1 MAKKEKI
8 ELTPEERQA
17 RETRKKEKRKLFGD
31 TFVRACVFFL
41 AVAFVYSVTYVA
53 FGQGTTIYQSV
64 QASGTAS
71 GGSAG
76 TSTGGSTSTDTA
88 APVSNE
94 AEEAAKAINEATAAA
109 AAAGYTWNRTSEF
122 TKDIDVGGSTATN
135 AINTVIQ
142 AVDSNA
148 NINSVVGGFIGIG
161 TKDATIAKGADA
173 AETIGYHG
181 DSYKL
186 KATSLEAADL
196 QGLTK
201 NGDTYTFTLA
211 NADTPKKDGSTALNR
226 LTDDI
231 VTQEEVSAE
240 IQEQVGS
247 NPRHRRSKADSIK
260 AKSWDKPQGDDGTG
274 HHFQKT
280 GQDGKNAEAH
290 ALDGETN
297 GIDKCQWEK
306 ERGQCNNI
314 LAGQR
319 DNAFQLCFRGVHKQ
333 HRGLRGK

>member
-17 RETRKKEKRKLFGD
+17 RETRKKEKRKIFGD

-76 TSTGGSTSTDTA
+76 TSAGGSSTSTDTA

-94 AEEAAKAINEATAAA
+94 AEEAAKAINDATAAA
-109 AAAGYTWNRTSEF
+109 AAAGYTWTRTSEY
-122 TKDIDVGGSTATN
+122 TQPVSVGSSTATS
-135 AINTVIQ
+135 AINGIIQ
-142 AVDSNA
+142 IVDPNA

-161 TKDATIAKGADA
+161 SKEATIQKGEDA
-173 AETIGYHG
+173 ATVIDYHG

-186 KATSLEAADL
+186 KATSLQASDL

-211 NADTPKKDGSTALNR
+211 NADTPKKDGATALNR

-240 IQEQVGS
+240 IQEQVGDQITVNSLVGTYS
-247 NPRHRRSKADSIK
+247 NIK
-260 AKSWDKPQGDDGTG
+260 VEVTITDGKLQKLTYSYDATVTELGLKVAILNVKGTG
-274 HHFQKT
+274 AMHT
-280 GQDGKNAEAH
+280 EA
-290 ALDGETN
+290 TYSN
-297 GIDKCQWEK
+297 
-306 ERGQCNNI
+306 
-314 LAGQR
+314 
-319 DNAFQLCFRGVHKQ
+319 FVY
-333 HRGLRGK
+333 

>member
-76 TSTGGSTSTDTA
+76 TSTGGGSTSTDTA

-173 AETIGYHG
+173 ATEIGYHG

-211 NADTPKKDGSTALNR
+211 NADTPKKDGATALNR

-247 NPRHRRSKADSIK
+247 SITVSSLVGTYSNIK
-260 AKSWDKPQGDDGTG
+260 VEVTITDGKLQKLTYSYDAEVTELGLKVAILTVKGTG
-274 HHFQKT
+274 AMHT
-280 GQDGKNAEAH
+280 EA
-290 ALDGETN
+290 TYSN
-297 GIDKCQWEK
+297 
-306 ERGQCNNI
+306 
-314 LAGQR
+314 
-319 DNAFQLCFRGVHKQ
+319 FVY
-333 HRGLRGK
+333 

>member
-17 RETRKKEKRKLFGD
+17 RETRKKEKRKIFGD

-76 TSTGGSTSTDTA
+76 TSAGGSTSTDTA

-173 AETIGYHG
+173 AEAIGYHG

-186 KATSLEAADL
+186 KATSLQASDL

-211 NADTPKKDGSTALNR
+211 NADTPKKDGATALNR

-247 NPRHRRSKADSIK
+247 SITVSSLVGTYSNIK
-260 AKSWDKPQGDDGTG
+260 VEVTITDGKLQKLTYSYDAEVTELGLKVAILTVKGTG
-274 HHFQKT
+274 AMHT
-280 GQDGKNAEAH
+280 EA
-290 ALDGETN
+290 TYSN
-297 GIDKCQWEK
+297 
-306 ERGQCNNI
+306 
-314 LAGQR
+314 
-319 DNAFQLCFRGVHKQ
+319 FVY
-333 HRGLRGK
+333 

>member
-76 TSTGGSTSTDTA
+76 TSAGGSTSTDTA

-173 AETIGYHG
+173 AEAIGYHG

-211 NADTPKKDGSTALNR
+211 NADTPKKDGATALNR

-247 NPRHRRSKADSIK
+247 SITVSSLVGTYSNIK
-260 AKSWDKPQGDDGTG
+260 VEVTITDGKLQKLTYSYDAEVTELGLKVAILTVKGTG
-274 HHFQKT
+274 AMHT
-280 GQDGKNAEAH
+280 EATYS
-290 ALDGETN
+290 D
-297 GIDKCQWEK
+297 
-306 ERGQCNNI
+306 
-314 LAGQR
+314 
-319 DNAFQLCFRGVHKQ
+319 FVY
-333 HRGLRGK
+333 

>member
-142 AVDSNA
+142 AVDPNA

-211 NADTPKKDGSTALNR
+211 NADTPKKDGATALNR

-247 NPRHRRSKADSIK
+247 SITVSSLVGTYSNIK
-260 AKSWDKPQGDDGTG
+260 VEVTITDGKLQKLTYSYDAEVTELGLKVAILTVKGTG
-274 HHFQKT
+274 AMHT
-280 GQDGKNAEAH
+280 EA
-290 ALDGETN
+290 TYSN
-297 GIDKCQWEK
+297 
-306 ERGQCNNI
+306 
-314 LAGQR
+314 
-319 DNAFQLCFRGVHKQ
+319 FVY
-333 HRGLRGK
+333 

>member
-76 TSTGGSTSTDTA
+76 TSTGGSSTSTDTA

-109 AAAGYTWNRTSEF
+109 AAAGYTWTRTSEY
-122 TKDIDVGGSTATN
+122 TKDVDVGSATSILN
-135 AINTVIQ
+135 KVIQ
-142 AVDSNA
+142 GVDSSA
-148 NINSVVGGFIGIG
+148 DVNSVVGGFIGIG

-173 AETIGYHG
+173 AEAIGYHG

-186 KATSLEAADL
+186 KATSLQASDL

-211 NADTPKKDGSTALNR
+211 NADTPKKDGATALNR

-231 VTQEEVSAE
+231 VTQEEIDAE
-240 IQEQVGS
+240 IKAQVSVVSVSSLVGTYS
-247 NPRHRRSKADSIK
+247 NIKVEVTITDGKLQKLTYSYDAEVAELGLKALGVPIT
-260 AKSWDKPQGDDGTG
+260 GTG
-274 HHFQKT
+274 AMHT
-280 GQDGKNAEAH
+280 EA
-290 ALDGETN
+290 TYSN
-297 GIDKCQWEK
+297 
-306 ERGQCNNI
+306 
-314 LAGQR
+314 
-319 DNAFQLCFRGVHKQ
+319 FVY
-333 HRGLRGK
+333 

>member
-76 TSTGGSTSTDTA
+76 TSAGGSSTSTDTA

-186 KATSLEAADL
+186 KATTLEAADL

-211 NADTPKKDGSTALNR
+211 NADTPKKDGATALNR

-247 NPRHRRSKADSIK
+247 SITVSSLVGTYSNIK
-260 AKSWDKPQGDDGTG
+260 VEVTITDGKLQKLTYSYDAEVTELGLKVAILTVKGTG
-274 HHFQKT
+274 AMHT
-280 GQDGKNAEAH
+280 EA
-290 ALDGETN
+290 TYSN
-297 GIDKCQWEK
+297 
-306 ERGQCNNI
+306 
-314 LAGQR
+314 
-319 DNAFQLCFRGVHKQ
+319 FVY
-333 HRGLRGK
+333 

>member
-76 TSTGGSTSTDTA
+76 TSAGGSTSTDTA

-173 AETIGYHG
+173 ATEIGYHG

-211 NADTPKKDGSTALNR
+211 NADTPKKDGATALNR

-247 NPRHRRSKADSIK
+247 SITVSSLVGTYSNIK
-260 AKSWDKPQGDDGTG
+260 VEVTITDGKLQKLTYSYDAEVTELGLKVAILTVKGTG
-274 HHFQKT
+274 AMHT
-280 GQDGKNAEAH
+280 EATYS
-290 ALDGETN
+290 D
-297 GIDKCQWEK
+297 
-306 ERGQCNNI
+306 
-314 LAGQR
+314 
-319 DNAFQLCFRGVHKQ
+319 FVY
-333 HRGLRGK
+333 

>member
-17 RETRKKEKRKLFGD
+17 RETRKKEKRKIFGD

-76 TSTGGSTSTDTA
+76 TSTGGGSTSTDTA

-94 AEEAAKAINEATAAA
+94 AEEAAKAINDATAAA
-109 AAAGYTWNRTSEF
+109 AAAGYTWTRTSEY
-122 TKDIDVGGSTATN
+122 TQPVSVGSSAATS
-135 AINTVIQ
+135 AINGVIQ
-142 AVDSNA
+142 IVDSNA
-148 NINSVVGGFIGIG
+148 NIDSVVGGFIGIG
-161 TKDATIAKGADA
+161 SKEATIQKGEDA
-173 AETIGYHG
+173 AAVIDYHG

-186 KATSLEAADL
+186 KATSLQASDL

-240 IQEQVGS
+240 IQEQVGDQITVNSLVGTYS
-247 NPRHRRSKADSIK
+247 NIK
-260 AKSWDKPQGDDGTG
+260 VEVTITDGKLQKLTYSYDATVTELGLKVAILNVKGTG
-274 HHFQKT
+274 AMHT
-280 GQDGKNAEAH
+280 EA
-290 ALDGETN
+290 TYSN
-297 GIDKCQWEK
+297 
-306 ERGQCNNI
+306 
-314 LAGQR
+314 
-319 DNAFQLCFRGVHKQ
+319 FVY
-333 HRGLRGK
+333 

>member
-1 MAKKEKI
+1 MRV
-8 ELTPEERQA
+8 LLGR
-17 RETRKKEKRKLFGD
+17 G
-31 TFVRACVFFL
+31 
-41 AVAFVYSVTYVA
+41 FVYSVTYVA

-148 NINSVVGGFIGIG
+148 NINSVVGGLIGIG

-173 AETIGYHG
+173 ATEIGYHG

-186 KATSLEAADL
+186 KATTLEAADL

-211 NADTPKKDGSTALNR
+211 NADTPKKDGATALNR

-247 NPRHRRSKADSIK
+247 SITVSSLVGTYSNIK
-260 AKSWDKPQGDDGTG
+260 VEVTITDGKLQKLTYSYDAEVTELGLKVAILTVKGTG
-274 HHFQKT
+274 AMHT
-280 GQDGKNAEAH
+280 EATYS
-290 ALDGETN
+290 D
-297 GIDKCQWEK
+297 
-306 ERGQCNNI
+306 
-314 LAGQR
+314 
-319 DNAFQLCFRGVHKQ
+319 FVY
-333 HRGLRGK
+333 

>member
-17 RETRKKEKRKLFGD
+17 RETRKKEKRKIFGD

-76 TSTGGSTSTDTA
+76 TSAGGSTSTDTA

-173 AETIGYHG
+173 ATEIGYHG

-186 KATSLEAADL
+186 KATSLQASDL

-211 NADTPKKDGSTALNR
+211 NADTPKKDGATALNR

-247 NPRHRRSKADSIK
+247 SITVSSLVGTYSNIK
-260 AKSWDKPQGDDGTG
+260 VEVTITDGKLQKLTYSYDAEVTELGLKVAILTVKGTG
-274 HHFQKT
+274 AMHT
-280 GQDGKNAEAH
+280 EA
-290 ALDGETN
+290 TYSN
-297 GIDKCQWEK
+297 
-306 ERGQCNNI
+306 
-314 LAGQR
+314 
-319 DNAFQLCFRGVHKQ
+319 FVY
-333 HRGLRGK
+333 

>member
-173 AETIGYHG
+173 ATEIGYHG

-186 KATSLEAADL
+186 KATTLEAADL

-211 NADTPKKDGSTALNR
+211 NADTPKKDGATALNR

-247 NPRHRRSKADSIK
+247 SITVSSLVGTYSNIK
-260 AKSWDKPQGDDGTG
+260 VEVTITDGKLQKLTYSYDAEVTELGLKVAILTVKGTG
-274 HHFQKT
+274 AMHT
-280 GQDGKNAEAH
+280 EA
-290 ALDGETN
+290 TYSN
-297 GIDKCQWEK
+297 
-306 ERGQCNNI
+306 
-314 LAGQR
+314 
-319 DNAFQLCFRGVHKQ
+319 FVY
-333 HRGLRGK
+333 

>member
-173 AETIGYHG
+173 ATEIGYHG

-186 KATSLEAADL
+186 KATSLQASDL

-201 NGDTYTFTLA
+201 NGDTYTLTLA
-211 NADTPKKDGSTALNR
+211 NADTPKKDGATALNR

-247 NPRHRRSKADSIK
+247 SIK
-260 AKSWDKPQGDDGTG
+260 VSSLVGTYSNIKVEVTITDGKLQKLTYSYDAEVTELGLKVAILTVKGTG
-274 HHFQKT
+274 AMHT
-280 GQDGKNAEAH
+280 EATYS
-290 ALDGETN
+290 D
-297 GIDKCQWEK
+297 
-306 ERGQCNNI
+306 
-314 LAGQR
+314 
-319 DNAFQLCFRGVHKQ
+319 FVY
-333 HRGLRGK
+333 

>member
-17 RETRKKEKRKLFGD
+17 RETRKKEKRKIFGD

-109 AAAGYTWNRTSEF
+109 ASAGYTWTRTSEY
-122 TKDIDVGGSTATN
+122 TKDVDVGSATSILN
-135 AINTVIQ
+135 KVIQ
-142 AVDSNA
+142 GVDSSA
-148 NINSVVGGFIGIG
+148 DVNSVVGGFIGIG

-173 AETIGYHG
+173 AEAIGYHG

-186 KATSLEAADL
+186 KATSLQASDL

-211 NADTPKKDGSTALNR
+211 NADTPKKDGATALNR

-231 VTQEEVSAE
+231 VTQEEIDAE
-240 IQEQVGS
+240 IKAQVSVVSVSSLVGTYS
-247 NPRHRRSKADSIK
+247 NIKVEVTITDGKLQKLTYSYDAEVAELGLKALGVPIT
-260 AKSWDKPQGDDGTG
+260 GTG
-274 HHFQKT
+274 AMHT
-280 GQDGKNAEAH
+280 EATYS
-290 ALDGETN
+290 D
-297 GIDKCQWEK
+297 
-306 ERGQCNNI
+306 
-314 LAGQR
+314 
-319 DNAFQLCFRGVHKQ
+319 FVY
-333 HRGLRGK
+333 

>member
-109 AAAGYTWNRTSEF
+109 AAAGYTWNRTSAF
-122 TKDIDVGGSTATN
+122 TKDIDVGSSTATN

-211 NADTPKKDGSTALNR
+211 NADTPKKDGATALNR

-247 NPRHRRSKADSIK
+247 SITVSSLVGTYSNIK
-260 AKSWDKPQGDDGTG
+260 VEVTITDGKLQKLTYSYDAEVTELGLKVAILTVKGTG
-274 HHFQKT
+274 AMHT
-280 GQDGKNAEAH
+280 EATYS
-290 ALDGETN
+290 D
-297 GIDKCQWEK
+297 
-306 ERGQCNNI
+306 
-314 LAGQR
+314 
-319 DNAFQLCFRGVHKQ
+319 FVY
-333 HRGLRGK
+333 

>member
-76 TSTGGSTSTDTA
+76 TSAGGSSTSTDTA

-173 AETIGYHG
+173 ATEIGYHG

-186 KATSLEAADL
+186 KATTLEAADL

-211 NADTPKKDGSTALNR
+211 NADTPKKDGATALNR

-247 NPRHRRSKADSIK
+247 SITVSSLVGTYSNIK
-260 AKSWDKPQGDDGTG
+260 VEVTITDGKLQKLTYSYDAEVTELGLKVAILTVKGTG
-274 HHFQKT
+274 AMHT
-280 GQDGKNAEAH
+280 EA
-290 ALDGETN
+290 TYSN
-297 GIDKCQWEK
+297 
-306 ERGQCNNI
+306 
-314 LAGQR
+314 
-319 DNAFQLCFRGVHKQ
+319 FVY
-333 HRGLRGK
+333 

>member
-8 ELTPEERQA
+8 EPTPEERQA

-94 AEEAAKAINEATAAA
+94 SEEAAKAINEATAAA

-173 AETIGYHG
+173 ATEIGYHG

-186 KATSLEAADL
+186 KATTLEAADL

-211 NADTPKKDGSTALNR
+211 NADTPKKDGATALNR

-247 NPRHRRSKADSIK
+247 SITVSSLVGTYSNIK
-260 AKSWDKPQGDDGTG
+260 VEVTITDGKLQKLTYSYDAEVTELGLKVAILTVKGTG
-274 HHFQKT
+274 AMHT
-280 GQDGKNAEAH
+280 EATYS
-290 ALDGETN
+290 D
-297 GIDKCQWEK
+297 
-306 ERGQCNNI
+306 
-314 LAGQR
+314 
-319 DNAFQLCFRGVHKQ
+319 FVY
-333 HRGLRGK
+333 

>member
-17 RETRKKEKRKLFGD
+17 RETRKKEKRKIFGD

-148 NINSVVGGFIGIG
+148 NINSVVGDFIGIG

-173 AETIGYHG
+173 ATEIGYHG

-211 NADTPKKDGSTALNR
+211 NADTPKKDGATALNR

-247 NPRHRRSKADSIK
+247 SITVSSLVGTYSNIK
-260 AKSWDKPQGDDGTG
+260 VEVTITDGKLQKLTYSYDAEVTELGLKVAILTVKGTG
-274 HHFQKT
+274 AMHT
-280 GQDGKNAEAH
+280 EA
-290 ALDGETN
+290 TYSN
-297 GIDKCQWEK
+297 
-306 ERGQCNNI
+306 
-314 LAGQR
+314 
-319 DNAFQLCFRGVHKQ
+319 FVY
-333 HRGLRGK
+333 

>member
-142 AVDSNA
+142 AVDPNA

-173 AETIGYHG
+173 AEAIGYHG

-186 KATSLEAADL
+186 KATSLQASDL

-211 NADTPKKDGSTALNR
+211 NADTPKKDGATALNR

-247 NPRHRRSKADSIK
+247 SITVSSLVGTYSNIK
-260 AKSWDKPQGDDGTG
+260 VEVTITDGKLQKLTYSYDAEVTELGLKVAILTVKGTG
-274 HHFQKT
+274 AMHT
-280 GQDGKNAEAH
+280 EATYS
-290 ALDGETN
+290 D
-297 GIDKCQWEK
+297 
-306 ERGQCNNI
+306 
-314 LAGQR
+314 
-319 DNAFQLCFRGVHKQ
+319 FVY
-333 HRGLRGK
+333 

>member
-17 RETRKKEKRKLFGD
+17 RETRKKEKRKIFGD

-76 TSTGGSTSTDTA
+76 TSAGGGSTSTDTA

-94 AEEAAKAINEATAAA
+94 AEEAAKAINDATAAA
-109 AAAGYTWNRTSEF
+109 ASAGYTWNRTSEF

-161 TKDATIAKGADA
+161 SKEATVAKGADA
-173 AETIGYHG
+173 AEAIGYHG

-186 KATSLEAADL
+186 KATQLQASDL

-201 NGDTYTFTLA
+201 NGDTYTFTLT
-211 NADTPKKDGSTALNR
+211 NAETPKKDGSTALNR

-247 NPRHRRSKADSIK
+247 SITVSSLVGTYSNIK
-260 AKSWDKPQGDDGTG
+260 VEVTITDGKLQKLTYSYDAEVTELGLKVAILTVKGTG
-274 HHFQKT
+274 AMHT
-280 GQDGKNAEAH
+280 EA
-290 ALDGETN
+290 TYSN
-297 GIDKCQWEK
+297 
-306 ERGQCNNI
+306 
-314 LAGQR
+314 
-319 DNAFQLCFRGVHKQ
+319 FVY
-333 HRGLRGK
+333 

>member
-17 RETRKKEKRKLFGD
+17 RETRKKEKRKIFGD

-76 TSTGGSTSTDTA
+76 TSAGGGSTSTDTA

-94 AEEAAKAINEATAAA
+94 AEEAAKAINDATAAA
-109 AAAGYTWNRTSEF
+109 ASAGYTWTRTSEY
-122 TKDIDVGGSTATN
+122 TQPVSVGSSTATS
-135 AINTVIQ
+135 AINGIIQ
-142 AVDSNA
+142 IVDPNA

-161 TKDATIAKGADA
+161 SKEATIQKGEDA
-173 AETIGYHG
+173 AAVIDYHG

-186 KATSLEAADL
+186 KATSLQASDL

-211 NADTPKKDGSTALNR
+211 NADTPKKDGATALNR

-240 IQEQVGS
+240 IQEQVGDQITVNSLVGTYS
-247 NPRHRRSKADSIK
+247 NIK
-260 AKSWDKPQGDDGTG
+260 VEVTITDGKLQKLTYSYDATVTELGLKVAILNVKGTG
-274 HHFQKT
+274 AMHT
-280 GQDGKNAEAH
+280 EA
-290 ALDGETN
+290 TYSN
-297 GIDKCQWEK
+297 
-306 ERGQCNNI
+306 
-314 LAGQR
+314 
-319 DNAFQLCFRGVHKQ
+319 FVY
-333 HRGLRGK
+333 

>member
-76 TSTGGSTSTDTA
+76 TSAGGSTSTDTA

-173 AETIGYHG
+173 ATEIGYHG

-186 KATSLEAADL
+186 KATTLEAADL

-211 NADTPKKDGSTALNR
+211 NADTPKKDGATALNR

-247 NPRHRRSKADSIK
+247 SITVSSLVGTYSNIK
-260 AKSWDKPQGDDGTG
+260 VEVTITDGKLQKLTYSYDAEVTELGLKVAILTVKGTG
-274 HHFQKT
+274 AMHT
-280 GQDGKNAEAH
+280 EATYS
-290 ALDGETN
+290 D
-297 GIDKCQWEK
+297 
-306 ERGQCNNI
+306 
-314 LAGQR
+314 
-319 DNAFQLCFRGVHKQ
+319 FVY
-333 HRGLRGK
+333 

>member
-173 AETIGYHG
+173 AEAIGYHG

-186 KATSLEAADL
+186 KATSLQASDL

-211 NADTPKKDGSTALNR
+211 NADTPKKDGATALNR

-247 NPRHRRSKADSIK
+247 SITVSSLVGTYSNIK
-260 AKSWDKPQGDDGTG
+260 VEVTITDGKLQKLTYSYDAEVTELGLKVAILTVKGTG
-274 HHFQKT
+274 AMHT
-280 GQDGKNAEAH
+280 EATYS
-290 ALDGETN
+290 D
-297 GIDKCQWEK
+297 
-306 ERGQCNNI
+306 
-314 LAGQR
+314 
-319 DNAFQLCFRGVHKQ
+319 FVY
-333 HRGLRGK
+333 

>member
-173 AETIGYHG
+173 AEAIGYHG

-186 KATSLEAADL
+186 KATTLEAADL

-211 NADTPKKDGSTALNR
+211 NADTPKKDGATALNR

-247 NPRHRRSKADSIK
+247 SITVSSLVGTYSNIK
-260 AKSWDKPQGDDGTG
+260 VEVTITDGKLQKLTYSYDAEVTELGLKVAILTVKGTG
-274 HHFQKT
+274 AMHT
-280 GQDGKNAEAH
+280 EATYS
-290 ALDGETN
+290 D
-297 GIDKCQWEK
+297 
-306 ERGQCNNI
+306 
-314 LAGQR
+314 
-319 DNAFQLCFRGVHKQ
+319 FVY
-333 HRGLRGK
+333 

>member
-109 AAAGYTWNRTSEF
+109 AAAGYTWNRTSAF

-173 AETIGYHG
+173 ATEIGYHG

-211 NADTPKKDGSTALNR
+211 NADTPKKDGATA
-226 LTDDI
+226 
-231 VTQEEVSAE
+231 
-240 IQEQVGS
+240 EQVGS
-247 NPRHRRSKADSIK
+247 SITVSSLVGTYSNIK
-260 AKSWDKPQGDDGTG
+260 VEVTITDGKLQKLTYSYDAEVTELGLKVAILTVKGTG
-274 HHFQKT
+274 AMHT
-280 GQDGKNAEAH
+280 EA
-290 ALDGETN
+290 TYSN
-297 GIDKCQWEK
+297 
-306 ERGQCNNI
+306 
-314 LAGQR
+314 
-319 DNAFQLCFRGVHKQ
+319 FVY
-333 HRGLRGK
+333 

>member
-173 AETIGYHG
+173 AEAIGYHG

-211 NADTPKKDGSTALNR
+211 NADTPKKDGATALNR

-240 IQEQVGS
+240 IQEQVGDQITVNSLVGTYS
-247 NPRHRRSKADSIK
+247 NIK
-260 AKSWDKPQGDDGTG
+260 VEVTITDGKLQKLTYSYDAEVTELGLKVAILTVKGTG
-274 HHFQKT
+274 AMHT
-280 GQDGKNAEAH
+280 EA
-290 ALDGETN
+290 TYSN
-297 GIDKCQWEK
+297 
-306 ERGQCNNI
+306 
-314 LAGQR
+314 
-319 DNAFQLCFRGVHKQ
+319 FVY
-333 HRGLRGK
+333 

>member
-109 AAAGYTWNRTSEF
+109 AAAGYTWNRTSAF

-173 AETIGYHG
+173 ATEIGYHG

-211 NADTPKKDGSTALNR
+211 NADTPKKDGATALNR

-247 NPRHRRSKADSIK
+247 SITVSSLVGTYSNIK
-260 AKSWDKPQGDDGTG
+260 VEVTITDGKLQKLTYSYDAEVTELGLKVAILTVKGTG
-274 HHFQKT
+274 AMHT
-280 GQDGKNAEAH
+280 EA
-290 ALDGETN
+290 TYSN
-297 GIDKCQWEK
+297 
-306 ERGQCNNI
+306 
-314 LAGQR
+314 
-319 DNAFQLCFRGVHKQ
+319 FVY
-333 HRGLRGK
+333 

>member
-76 TSTGGSTSTDTA
+76 TSAGGSTSTDTA

-173 AETIGYHG
+173 AEAIGYHG

-201 NGDTYTFTLA
+201 NGDTYTFTLT
-211 NADTPKKDGSTALNR
+211 NAETPKKDGSTALNR

-247 NPRHRRSKADSIK
+247 SITVSSLVGTYSNIK
-260 AKSWDKPQGDDGTG
+260 VEVTITDGKLQKLTYSYDAEVTELGLKVAILTVKGTG
-274 HHFQKT
+274 AMHT
-280 GQDGKNAEAH
+280 EA
-290 ALDGETN
+290 TYSN
-297 GIDKCQWEK
+297 
-306 ERGQCNNI
+306 
-314 LAGQR
+314 
-319 DNAFQLCFRGVHKQ
+319 FVY
-333 HRGLRGK
+333 

>member
-76 TSTGGSTSTDTA
+76 TSMGGSTSTDTA

-173 AETIGYHG
+173 ATEIGYHG

-211 NADTPKKDGSTALNR
+211 NADTPKKDGATALNR

-247 NPRHRRSKADSIK
+247 SITVSSLVGTYSNIK
-260 AKSWDKPQGDDGTG
+260 VEVTITDGKLQKLTYSYDAEVTELGLKVAILTVKGTG
-274 HHFQKT
+274 AMHT
-280 GQDGKNAEAH
+280 EA
-290 ALDGETN
+290 TYSN
-297 GIDKCQWEK
+297 
-306 ERGQCNNI
+306 
-314 LAGQR
+314 
-319 DNAFQLCFRGVHKQ
+319 FVY
-333 HRGLRGK
+333 

>member
-76 TSTGGSTSTDTA
+76 TSAGGSTSTDTA

-211 NADTPKKDGSTALNR
+211 NADTPKKDGATALNR

-247 NPRHRRSKADSIK
+247 SITVSSLVGTYSNIK
-260 AKSWDKPQGDDGTG
+260 VEVTITDGKLQKLTYSYDAEVTELGLKVAILTVKGTG
-274 HHFQKT
+274 AMHT
-280 GQDGKNAEAH
+280 EATYS
-290 ALDGETN
+290 D
-297 GIDKCQWEK
+297 
-306 ERGQCNNI
+306 
-314 LAGQR
+314 
-319 DNAFQLCFRGVHKQ
+319 FVY
-333 HRGLRGK
+333 

>member
-17 RETRKKEKRKLFGD
+17 RETRKKEKRKIFGD

-173 AETIGYHG
+173 ATEIGYHG

-211 NADTPKKDGSTALNR
+211 NADTPKKDGATALNR

-247 NPRHRRSKADSIK
+247 SITVSSLVGTYSNIK
-260 AKSWDKPQGDDGTG
+260 VEVTITDGKLQKLTYSYDAEVTELGLKVAILTVKGTG
-274 HHFQKT
+274 AMHT
-280 GQDGKNAEAH
+280 EATYS
-290 ALDGETN
+290 D
-297 GIDKCQWEK
+297 
-306 ERGQCNNI
+306 
-314 LAGQR
+314 
-319 DNAFQLCFRGVHKQ
+319 FVY
-333 HRGLRGK
+333 

>member
-76 TSTGGSTSTDTA
+76 TSAGGSTSTDTA

-173 AETIGYHG
+173 ATEIGYHG

-186 KATSLEAADL
+186 KATSLEASDL

-211 NADTPKKDGSTALNR
+211 NADTPKKDGATALNR

-240 IQEQVGS
+240 IQEQVGDQITVNSLVGTYS
-247 NPRHRRSKADSIK
+247 NIK
-260 AKSWDKPQGDDGTG
+260 VEVTITDGKLQKLTYSYDATVTELGLKVAILNVKGTG
-274 HHFQKT
+274 AMHT
-280 GQDGKNAEAH
+280 EA
-290 ALDGETN
+290 TYSN
-297 GIDKCQWEK
+297 
-306 ERGQCNNI
+306 
-314 LAGQR
+314 
-319 DNAFQLCFRGVHKQ
+319 FVY
-333 HRGLRGK
+333 

>member
-1 MAKKEKI
+1 M
-8 ELTPEERQA
+8 
-17 RETRKKEKRKLFGD
+17 
-31 TFVRACVFFL
+31 FFL

-173 AETIGYHG
+173 ATEIGYHG

-211 NADTPKKDGSTALNR
+211 NADTPKKDGATALNR

-247 NPRHRRSKADSIK
+247 SITVSSLVGTYSNIK
-260 AKSWDKPQGDDGTG
+260 VEVTITDGKLQKLTYSYDAEVTELGLKVAILTVKGTG
-274 HHFQKT
+274 AMHT
-280 GQDGKNAEAH
+280 EATYS
-290 ALDGETN
+290 D
-297 GIDKCQWEK
+297 
-306 ERGQCNNI
+306 
-314 LAGQR
+314 
-319 DNAFQLCFRGVHKQ
+319 FVY
-333 HRGLRGK
+333 

>member
-186 KATSLEAADL
+186 KATSLQASDL

-211 NADTPKKDGSTALNR
+211 NADTPKKDGATALNR

-247 NPRHRRSKADSIK
+247 SITVSSLVGTYSNIK
-260 AKSWDKPQGDDGTG
+260 VEVTITDGKLQKLTYSYDAEVTELGLKVAILTVKGTG
-274 HHFQKT
+274 AMHT
-280 GQDGKNAEAH
+280 EA
-290 ALDGETN
+290 TYSN
-297 GIDKCQWEK
+297 
-306 ERGQCNNI
+306 
-314 LAGQR
+314 
-319 DNAFQLCFRGVHKQ
+319 FVY
-333 HRGLRGK
+333 

>member
-76 TSTGGSTSTDTA
+76 TSAGGSSTSTDTA

-94 AEEAAKAINEATAAA
+94 AEEAAKAINDATAAA

-142 AVDSNA
+142 AVDPNA

-173 AETIGYHG
+173 AEAIGYHG

-186 KATSLEAADL
+186 KATSLQASDL

-211 NADTPKKDGSTALNR
+211 NADTPKKDGATALNR

-247 NPRHRRSKADSIK
+247 SIK
-260 AKSWDKPQGDDGTG
+260 VSSLVGTYSNIKVEVTITDGKLQKLTYSYDAEVTELGLKVAILTVKGTG
-274 HHFQKT
+274 AMHT
-280 GQDGKNAEAH
+280 EA
-290 ALDGETN
+290 TYSN
-297 GIDKCQWEK
+297 
-306 ERGQCNNI
+306 
-314 LAGQR
+314 
-319 DNAFQLCFRGVHKQ
+319 FVY
-333 HRGLRGK
+333 

>member
-17 RETRKKEKRKLFGD
+17 RETRKKEKRKIFGD

-173 AETIGYHG
+173 ATEIGYHG

-186 KATSLEAADL
+186 KATTLEAADL

-211 NADTPKKDGSTALNR
+211 NADTPKKDGATALNR

-247 NPRHRRSKADSIK
+247 SITVSSLVGTYSNIK
-260 AKSWDKPQGDDGTG
+260 VEVTITDGKLQKLTYSYDAEVTELGLKVAILTVKGTG
-274 HHFQKT
+274 AMHT
-280 GQDGKNAEAH
+280 EATYS
-290 ALDGETN
+290 D
-297 GIDKCQWEK
+297 
-306 ERGQCNNI
+306 
-314 LAGQR
+314 
-319 DNAFQLCFRGVHKQ
+319 FVY
-333 HRGLRGK
+333 

>member
-76 TSTGGSTSTDTA
+76 TSAGGSTSTDTA

-173 AETIGYHG
+173 AEAIGYHG

-211 NADTPKKDGSTALNR
+211 NADTPKKDGATALNR

-247 NPRHRRSKADSIK
+247 SITVSSLVGTYSNIK
-260 AKSWDKPQGDDGTG
+260 VEVTITDGKLQKLTYSYDAEVTELGLKVAILTVKGTG
-274 HHFQKT
+274 AMHT
-280 GQDGKNAEAH
+280 EA
-290 ALDGETN
+290 TYSN
-297 GIDKCQWEK
+297 
-306 ERGQCNNI
+306 
-314 LAGQR
+314 
-319 DNAFQLCFRGVHKQ
+319 FVY
-333 HRGLRGK
+333 